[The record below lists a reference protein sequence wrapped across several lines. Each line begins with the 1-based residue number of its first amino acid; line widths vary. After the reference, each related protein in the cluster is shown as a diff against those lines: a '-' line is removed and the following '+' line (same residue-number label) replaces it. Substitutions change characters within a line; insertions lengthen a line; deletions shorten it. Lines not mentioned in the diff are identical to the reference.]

1 MNNTLGEHIKE
12 FRIEHDLSLRDF
24 AKMADISHTHIDS
37 IEKGLDFR
45 TGKPVRITNETIQK
59 LAKALDEDESF
70 LFQLSIGKPPS
81 EHTSMI
87 GNRLRIL
94 RKERDYTQEEMAIK
108 IGITKSAYGY
118 YEQDKTVPDA
128 YTLERLADIFHV
140 STDYLLGKTDLRNY
154 SDYKPTITDK
164 DERNLQ
170 CELERMMDDID
181 NRKSG
186 PAAYGGELDLDD
198 YDRELLKG
206 SLEQVL
212 RIIKLKN
219 KETYT
224 PHKYRKQT
232 DN

>member
-1 MNNTLGEHIKE
+1 MLSNRLKDL
-12 FRIEHDLSLRDF
+12 RKEHDL
-24 AKMADISHTHIDS
+24 
-37 IEKGLDFR
+37 
-45 TGKPVRITNETIQK
+45 
-59 LAKALDEDESF
+59 
-70 LFQLSIGKPPS
+70 
-81 EHTSMI
+81 
-87 GNRLRIL
+87 
-94 RKERDYTQEEMAIK
+94 TQEDMAKK

-118 YEQDKTVPDA
+118 YEQEKTIPDA
-128 YTLERLADIFHV
+128 YTLEKLADIFGV

-154 SDYKPTITDK
+154 SDYKPTITTR

-170 CELERMMDDID
+170 RDLEQMMEDID
-181 NRKSG
+181 NKKSG

-224 PHKYRKQT
+224 PNKYRKAT
-232 DN
+232 DD

>member
-1 MNNTLGEHIKE
+1 M
-12 FRIEHDLSLRDF
+12 
-24 AKMADISHTHIDS
+24 
-37 IEKGLDFR
+37 
-45 TGKPVRITNETIQK
+45 
-59 LAKALDEDESF
+59 
-70 LFQLSIGKPPS
+70 
-81 EHTSMI
+81 
-87 GNRLRIL
+87 NRLRIL
-94 RKERDYTQEEMAIK
+94 REEKGLSLDEMAEKLHVNKSTLSRIETEQRE
-108 IGITKSAYGY
+108 TKESFIR
-118 YEQDKTVPDA
+118 DC
-128 YTLERLADIFHV
+128 ADCFHV
-140 STDYLLGKTDLRNY
+140 STDDLLGKTDLRNY

-170 CELERMMDDID
+170 RELERMMDDID

-224 PHKYRKQT
+224 PNKYCT
-232 DN
+232 PSEGPSDN